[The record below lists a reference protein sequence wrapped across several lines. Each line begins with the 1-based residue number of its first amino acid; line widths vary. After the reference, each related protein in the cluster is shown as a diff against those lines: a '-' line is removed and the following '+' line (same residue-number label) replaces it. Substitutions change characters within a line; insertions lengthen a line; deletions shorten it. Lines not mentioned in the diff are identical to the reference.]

1 MNVENPQTCEE
12 CLSLL
17 TGIIIPRPK
26 VRLTG
31 STDFGFHLKTE
42 DATILI
48 SIAKQLSK
56 GIAMTDR
63 QYALVKKKL
72 SEYETQFDDKNI
84 DVISIS
90 ENLLYELREIDRSH
104 WIKVLHWKD
113 EDILGIR
120 FPFNKKVIKHLD
132 ELKKLQ
138 KTAGLA
144 FKENTHYFKL
154 NLKNIYNLVRIA
166 KRFDNKFDIQSP
178 ILDVYEQL
186 KKFDENVEDY
196 VSGIYNLK
204 LKNLPD
210 SVIDTLENELGPV
223 SKENYHLYYDRRLL
237 YGIENF
243 DNIIDDIIMKQPVLV
258 QQLLKRDSGQ
268 VIVKKEKFNLNNVCE
283 AIYDLKRFPI
293 IVVLS
298 DKTAHDQLVETY
310 RCFRNFIADKEIS
323 VLFRHDGQSEFNN
336 FIKENKINNP
346 VDKST
351 KVVYINNKKLPKPL
365 LKAEFTPRC
374 SLCLD
379 GSSLSYNHVMQ
390 YIQNLDLQ
398 IILDD
403 KGSIGSWS
411 RFDRKYSG

>member
-31 STDFGFHLKTE
+31 STDFGFNLKSE

-138 KTAGLA
+138 KKIFQFA
-144 FKENTHYFKL
+144 
-154 NLKNIYNLVRIA
+154 
-166 KRFDNKFDIQSP
+166 
-178 ILDVYEQL
+178 QL
-186 KKFDENVEDY
+186 F
-196 VSGIYNLK
+196 
-204 LKNLPD
+204 
-210 SVIDTLENELGPV
+210 
-223 SKENYHLYYDRRLL
+223 H
-237 YGIENF
+237 
-243 DNIIDDIIMKQPVLV
+243 
-258 QQLLKRDSGQ
+258 QL
-268 VIVKKEKFNLNNVCE
+268 
-283 AIYDLKRFPI
+283 
-293 IVVLS
+293 
-298 DKTAHDQLVETY
+298 
-310 RCFRNFIADKEIS
+310 
-323 VLFRHDGQSEFNN
+323 
-336 FIKENKINNP
+336 
-346 VDKST
+346 
-351 KVVYINNKKLPKPL
+351 
-365 LKAEFTPRC
+365 
-374 SLCLD
+374 
-379 GSSLSYNHVMQ
+379 
-390 YIQNLDLQ
+390 
-398 IILDD
+398 
-403 KGSIGSWS
+403 
-411 RFDRKYSG
+411 